1 MNSIVKENEI
11 DLLALA
17 RVLWK
22 NILAIALAGVLVGAG
37 AFGYT
42 VMCIT
47 PTYQATAS
55 LYVNNSSINLGSA
68 NFSITTGELNAS
80 SALVPTYIYILKSR
94 TTLEDIIKE
103 ANLSYT
109 SEELGKMIST
119 MSVSGTGAFEVT
131 VTSTDPAESEL
142 IANTVAKVLP
152 DRIAEIV
159 DGSAVRIVDYAIIP
173 AHRSAPSILK
183 NTAIGV
189 LAGGFLCAAVI
200 VLRSLMNDQSGTLV
214 QSTDELRELFPNVRV
229 LAVIPDMRV
238 AEKKNAYYS
247 SYYGETD
254 STKKG
259 RK

>member
-1 MNSIVKENEI
+1 MNIVNDDQI
-11 DLLALA
+11 DLMALA

-22 NILAIALAGVLVGAG
+22 NILAIALVAVLCGGA

-42 VMCIT
+42 VACIT

-55 LYVNNSSINLGSA
+55 MYVNNSSVSFGSA
-68 NFSITTGELNAS
+68 NFSITAGELNTS
-80 SALVPTYIYILKSR
+80 SALVPTYLYILKSR
-94 TTLEDIIKE
+94 TTLEDIAKE
-103 ANLSYT
+103 AGVSRT
-109 SEELGKMIST
+109 SEQLRGMISAT
-119 MSVSGTGAFEVT
+119 AVSGTGAFEVT

-173 AHRSAPSILK
+173 AHRSGPDLLK
-183 NTAIGV
+183 NTAMGI
-189 LAGGFLCAAVI
+189 LAGVVLSAGFV
-200 VLRSLMNDQSGTLV
+200 VLRSMLDGRSRALIQSA
-214 QSTDELRELFPNVRV
+214 DELREMYPEIRV
-229 LAVIPDMRV
+229 LAVIPDMRLS
-238 AEKKNAYYS
+238 EKKYSYYN
-247 SYYGETD
+247 SYYGAAE

>member
-1 MNSIVKENEI
+1 MNIVKGNQI

-22 NILAIALAGVLVGAG
+22 NILAIALVGVLVGAG

-55 LYVNNSSINLGSA
+55 LYVNNSSISLGSA

-80 SALVPTYIYILKSR
+80 NALVPTYIYILKSR

-103 ANLSYT
+103 ANLTYT
-109 SEELGKMIST
+109 SEELGKMIGT
-119 MSVSGTGAFEVT
+119 MAVTGTGAFEVT

-173 AHRSAPSILK
+173 AHRSAPNILK
-183 NTAIGV
+183 NTAMGV
-189 LAGGFLCAAVI
+189 LAGGFLSAALV
-200 VLRSLMNDQSGTLV
+200 VLRSLMDDRSRVMV
-214 QSTDELRELFPNVRV
+214 QSADELRELFPETRV
-229 LAVIPDMRV
+229 LAVIPDMRFSG
-238 AEKKNAYYS
+238 KKYAYYS
-247 SYYGETD
+247 SYYGSTD